1 MHQYGERYAV
11 NNLVH
16 AILKISSVNQ
26 ARASSDLSFN
36 LTVDL
41 KFNSWPI
48 LADLNL
54 VQTFISNIS
63 SS

>member
-36 LTVDL
+36 LIVDL
-41 KFNSWPI
+41 KFNS
-48 LADLNL
+48 
-54 VQTFISNIS
+54 
-63 SS
+63 